1 MLEFIVLG
9 QIPGTAIQI
18 TFKGVLIIAATL
30 LATYDFLRIVRR
42 KQTDHTEGHSKK
54 VTA

>member
-9 QIPGTAIQI
+9 QIPGTTIEI

-30 LATYDFLRIVRR
+30 LATYDFMHIMRR
-42 KQTDHTEGHSKK
+42 RQSSMTKPEEI
-54 VTA
+54 AL